1 MSACLFGETGILTRT
16 GEGRTAYGR
25 SICVTGWV
33 DAYRLT
39 LALGQGWHRLFESG
53 RSSLRFLRRW

>member
-1 MSACLFGETGILTRT
+1 MGILTRT

-33 DAYRLT
+33 DAYLLT